1 MKASYNTFSFVQQIL
16 GIFILGIFFL
26 SSCSGKLSNH
36 GTLNLENHINNVLKN
51 NMEKAEVEVLL
62 GPPSTKST
70 FDENKWYYI
79 SNQIFKVGIYKP
91 DMIRHQVYEIV
102 FDVEDHA
109 IDIIKYDLNDKNEIK
124 YNKEKTTTRGN
135 ESTILDKLI
144 RSKRT
149 TLK

>member
-26 SSCSGKLSNH
+26 PSCSGKLSTH

-62 GPPSTKST
+62 GPPSAKST

-109 IDIIKYDLNDKNEIK
+109 IDIIKYDLSDTNEIE

-144 RSKRT
+144 RSKKT
-149 TLK
+149 TLQ

>member
-1 MKASYNTFSFVQQIL
+1 MKANYNTFSFVQQIIV
-16 GIFILGIFFL
+16 IFILGIFFL
-26 SSCSGKLSNH
+26 PSCSGKLSNH

-62 GPPSTKST
+62 GPPSAKST

-91 DMIRHQVYEIV
+91 DMIRHQVYEII

-109 IDIIKYDLNDKNEIK
+109 IDIIKYDLSDKNEIE

-135 ESTILDKLI
+135 ESTILEKLI
-144 RSKRT
+144 RSKKT
-149 TLK
+149 SLQ

>member
-1 MKASYNTFSFVQQIL
+1 MKASYNTFSFVQQIIV
-16 GIFILGIFFL
+16 IFIISILFL
-26 SSCSGKLSNH
+26 PSCSGKLSTH

-102 FDVEDHA
+102 FDDEDHA
-109 IDIIKYDLNDKNEIK
+109 IDIIKYDLSDKNEIE
-124 YNKEKTTTRGN
+124 YNKEKTITRGN
-135 ESTILDKLI
+135 ESTIIDKLI